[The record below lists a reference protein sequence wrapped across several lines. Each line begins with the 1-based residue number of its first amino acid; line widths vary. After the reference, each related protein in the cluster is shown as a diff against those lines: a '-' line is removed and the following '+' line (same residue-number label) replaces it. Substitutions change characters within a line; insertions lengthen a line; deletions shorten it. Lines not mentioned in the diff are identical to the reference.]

1 MKILTRFSLLSALSA
16 AFAIAD
22 VTRTEVVKPTT
33 PHDDSKPNSA
43 SVPDAYAISGN
54 FERVVVLRFKYQ
66 TDLLA
71 GLEKMV
77 KEQKIKNAVILS
89 GVGSVRNYHIHSVS
103 NRDFP
108 SKNIF
113 IKDPGSPADII
124 SINGYVIDGR
134 LHPHMTLTTGEKAF
148 GGHIEPG
155 NSVFTFAIV
164 TMGVFGDGVDLSRI
178 DDKTYR

>member
-1 MKILTRFSLLSALSA
+1 MRFLMLAVLSA
-16 AFAIAD
+16 AFTMGQE
-22 VTRTEVVKPTT
+22 TRTEIVKPTT
-33 PHDDSKPNSA
+33 PHDDSKANSA
-43 SVPDAYAISGN
+43 SVPDAYAISGK
-54 FERVVVLRFKYQ
+54 FERIVVIRLKFQ
-66 TDLLA
+66 ADLLA
-71 GLEKMV
+71 GMEKVV

-89 GVGSVRNYHIHSVS
+89 GIGSVRNYHIHSVS

-113 IKDPGSPADII
+113 IKDASLPADIV

-134 LHPHMTLTTGEKAF
+134 LHPHMTLATGEKAF

-164 TMGVFGDGVDLSRI
+164 TLGVFGDGVDLSKV
-178 DDKTYR
+178 DDKTFR

>member
-1 MKILTRFSLLSALSA
+1 MKSILLFTLASASWA
-16 AFAIAD
+16 Q

-33 PHDDSKPNSA
+33 PLDDSKPNSDK
-43 SVPDAYAISGN
+43 VPDVYAISGN
-54 FERVVVLRFKYQ
+54 FERIVILRFKYQ
-66 TDLLA
+66 ADLLA
-71 GLEKMV
+71 GMEKMV
-77 KEQKIKNAVILS
+77 KEHKIRNAVILS
-89 GVGSVRNYHIHSVS
+89 GIGSVRNYSIHFVS
-103 NRDFP
+103 NRTFP

-113 IKDPGSPADII
+113 IKDPTEPADII

-164 TMGVFGDGVDLSRI
+164 TLGVLGDGIDISKV

>member
-1 MKILTRFSLLSALSA
+1 MTSCIRILALAGFA
-16 AFAIAD
+16 AALNGQ
-22 VTRTEVVKPTT
+22 VTRTEVVKATT
-33 PHDDSKPNSA
+33 PHDDSKPNSDA
-43 SVPDAYAISGN
+43 VPEAYAISGQ

-66 TDLLA
+66 ADLLA

-77 KEQKIKNAVILS
+77 KEQKIRNAVILS
-89 GVGSVRNYHIHSVS
+89 GVGSLRNYHIHSVS
-103 NRDFP
+103 NRTFP

-113 IKDPGSPADII
+113 IKDSKAPADII

-148 GGHIEPG
+148 GGHMEPG

-164 TMGVFGDGVDLSRI
+164 TLGVFGDGVDLSKV

>member
-1 MKILTRFSLLSALSA
+1 MHTPFRFCLLSVLAA
-16 AFAIAD
+16 AFAAGE

-33 PHDDSKPNSA
+33 PQDDSKPNSA

-54 FERVVVLRFKYQ
+54 FERVVVLRFKFQ

-108 SKNIF
+108 SKNLF
-113 IKDPGSPADII
+113 IKDTSSPADII

-164 TMGVFGDGVDLSRI
+164 TLGVFADGVDLSRI

>member
-1 MKILTRFSLLSALSA
+1 MVVCGLLTA
-16 AFAIAD
+16 AAWSQ

-33 PHDDSKPNSA
+33 PQDDAKANSPA
-43 SVPDAYAISGN
+43 VPDAYAISGN
-54 FERVVVLRFKYQ
+54 FERVVVLRFKHQ
-66 TDLLA
+66 ADLLA
-71 GLEKMV
+71 GMEKMV

-103 NRDFP
+103 NRTFP

-113 IKDPGSPADII
+113 IKDPTAPADII

-155 NSVFTFAIV
+155 NNVFTFAIV
-164 TMGVFGDGVDLSRI
+164 TLGVFGDNVDLSRI